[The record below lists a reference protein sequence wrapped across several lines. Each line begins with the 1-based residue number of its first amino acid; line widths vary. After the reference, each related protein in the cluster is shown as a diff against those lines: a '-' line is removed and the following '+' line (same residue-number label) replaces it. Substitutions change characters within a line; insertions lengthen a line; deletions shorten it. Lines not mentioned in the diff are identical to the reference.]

1 MKFIRDYA
9 RKHPEKYTE
18 LRKNLK
24 SARMDIYYD
33 EHVEK
38 AFLNAVGIMVLT
50 PVIMY
55 LIPYVGK
62 LPAFSVLSLLDHVL
76 SYPLVYLI
84 VPLITGYVTYSL
96 YIYSPKFKAS
106 SRKTNI
112 DLMLPHVASFCYG
125 MSKGGSTVYDIFKE
139 LSGKVHI
146 YGEVAIEAGYIVR
159 DVEMLGSDLITAM
172 RETSRTTPSPTFRE
186 FLVNLAPMAEG
197 GTNIHEFFAV
207 KMDQYFDHAKKTQEL
222 FIKTLELIC
231 EVYVVAFVAV
241 PIFLLITL
249 ITIGMLNASQSP
261 FLYQMLYIGLPVG
274 SIALLVIID
283 AISPKEDLGM
293 KYRTQHVLKKS
304 FSITEEE
311 MPYHEFK
318 KMVNGYEK
326 KKRLKSITRILKNP
340 FAPMVEQ
347 PLYALIIGVPLM
359 LLPFY
364 LLDEAFDKQAM
375 LSIVLVLL
383 PTSAAFEY
391 KLRRLSKMEK
401 SIPDFLRRLAEVN
414 EIGLTIKDAIGMI
427 LRSDI
432 GILSTEVKRIWLDL
446 EWGTEMKE
454 ALVRFE
460 NRVGTPAL
468 RRAVTLIVKASEVN
482 NSTKDVL
489 LIAAEDAENMMS
501 MRAMRFETSFIY
513 LSTVYIAFGTF
524 LYVCYSISM
533 EFLPSV
539 VSMGESLM
547 NVEEVV
553 STMFLTCGVLGFFA
567 GLVTGQMAE
576 GRIMSGLKHSIICL
590 LLTYATF
597 TLLMNY

>member
-1 MKFIRDYA
+1 MKFVRDYA

-24 SARMDIYYD
+24 SARSDLFYD
-33 EHVEK
+33 EHVSK
-38 AFLNAVGIMVLT
+38 AVMNALGIMVLI
-50 PVIMY
+50 PVLMY
-55 LIPYVGK
+55 LVPYMGK
-62 LPAFSVLSLLDHVL
+62 LPAFSVLSLFDKIL
-76 SYPLVYLI
+76 SYPLVYVIGSLI
-84 VPLITGYVTYSL
+84 AGYVTYSL

-112 DLMLPHVASFCYG
+112 DVMLPHVASFCYG
-125 MSKGGSTVYDIFKE
+125 MSKGGTTVYDIFKE
-139 LSGKVHI
+139 LSTKEHI
-146 YGEVAIEAGYIVR
+146 YGEAAIEAGYIVR
-159 DVEMLGSDLITAM
+159 DVELLGSDLISAM
-172 RETSRTTPSPTFRE
+172 KETSRTTPSPTFKE
-186 FLVNLAPMAEG
+186 FLENLIPMAEG
-197 GTNIHEFFAV
+197 GANIHEYFSV
-207 KMDQYFDHAKKTQEL
+207 KMDQYFEHAKKTQER

-293 KYRTQHVLKKS
+293 KYGTHHLLKKT
-304 FSITEEE
+304 FSIREEDMSEEE
-311 MPYHEFK
+311 YK
-318 KMVNGYEK
+318 KMVEGYEK
-326 KKRLKSITRILKNP
+326 KKRFRRIFDVLKNP

-359 LLPFY
+359 VLPFV
-364 LLDEAFDKQAM
+364 LLEEAFDKQAM
-375 LSIVLVLL
+375 LGLILVLF
-383 PTSAAFEY
+383 PTSVAFEY
-391 KLRRLSKMEK
+391 KLRRLAKIEK
-401 SIPDFLRRLAEVN
+401 SIPDFLRRLAEIN
-414 EIGLTIKDAIGMI
+414 EIGLTLKHAIGMI

-432 GILSTEVKRIWLDL
+432 GVLSTEVKRIWLDL
-446 EWGTEMKE
+446 EWGAEMKE
-454 ALVRFE
+454 ALTRFE
-460 NRVGTPAL
+460 DRVGTPAL

-482 NSTKDVL
+482 DSTKDVL

-501 MRAMRFETSFIY
+501 MRAMRFETGFIY
-513 LSTVYIAFGTF
+513 LATVYIAFGTF

-539 VSMGESLM
+539 TSMGESLM
-547 NVEEVV
+547 DVDEIV

-590 LLTYATF
+590 LLTYAVF